1 MDLARAQLQKDG
13 EQAYAALFDR
23 IQRFSASLCQTG
35 FSVALPNDGAKDFS
49 RLVLDTT
56 NTGLSGYEV
65 SQKLDSQGIWIEMA
79 DSRHLVLICTPQD
92 CARDFAR
99 LSNALSQF
107 EKTSSAACA
116 MPTLP
121 VRSEEIFT
129 PAHAVWYNKSDFI
142 VRKQRTNQRRCRLLL
157 SAGHSHCLPGRAHHR
172 CPDFLFGAGL
182 SARRFCLR
190 WSGKRR

>member
-1 MDLARAQLQKDG
+1 MP
-13 EQAYAALFDR
+13 LFEH

-92 CARDFAR
+92 SDRDFAT
-99 LSNALSQF
+99 LLDALSPF
-107 EKTSSAACA
+107 KKTTPCACS
-116 MPTLP
+116 MPSLP

-129 PAHAVWYNKSDFI
+129 PAHAEYGTIKAI
-142 VRKQRTNQRRCRLLL
+142 LL
-157 SAGHSHCLPGRAHHR
+157 SESKGQISGAAVCCYPPGTAIV
-172 CPDFLFGAGL
+172 CPGERITAAQISYLEQAYLQGASVSGGL
-182 SARRFCLR
+182 EKDGRLYVYVCEE
-190 WSGKRR
+190 